1 MRPALLHPLVRL
13 APALLAALLPAFAGP
28 ALAKLTVVAT
38 TPELGAVASA
48 VGGDRVA
55 VTNLAKPTEDPH
67 FVDARP
73 THIVTLNRADALIEG
88 GAELELGWLP
98 PLIEGARNPRLA
110 PGAPGRISASE
121 GVQLLD
127 IPAAA
132 DRSRGDIHA
141 AGNPHFM
148 MDPLNAK
155 LVGAHI
161 ADAFCRIDA
170 GGCGAYRAN
179 LASFTGRLD
188 AKMKEWSAVLA
199 PCKGAPVVTY
209 HATWRYFAE
218 RFGLKSD
225 LFLEPK
231 PGIPPSPPHLAEVIG
246 KMSGG
251 AIKVIL
257 IEPYQPRK
265 VAEAVAGRTG
275 ASIVSVA
282 QFPGGLP
289 GTDNDYLALMDAD
302 VKAIAAGLACGR

>member
-1 MRPALLHPLVRL
+1 MRSNRMRPALLRPLVRL

-38 TPELGAVASA
+38 TPDLGAVASA

-127 IPAAA
+127 IPAVA

-155 LVGAHI
+155 IVAAHI
-161 ADAFCRIDA
+161 ADSFCRIDA
-170 GGCGAYRAN
+170 GGCGAYKAN
-179 LASFTGRLD
+179 LAAFTGRLD
-188 AKMKEWSAVLA
+188 AKMKEWSAALA

-218 RFGLKSD
+218 RFGLEVGPVPRAEAGDPSLSSAPRGGD
-225 LFLEPK
+225 REDVGRRDQGDPDRAVPAPEGRRGGRREDGRLDRE
-231 PGIPPSPPHLAEVIG
+231 PSP
-246 KMSGG
+246 SS
-251 AIKVIL
+251 
-257 IEPYQPRK
+257 R
-265 VAEAVAGRTG
+265 EAC
-275 ASIVSVA
+275 
-282 QFPGGLP
+282 PGP
-289 GTDNDYLALMDAD
+289 TTTTSPSWTPT
-302 VKAIAAGLACGR
+302 